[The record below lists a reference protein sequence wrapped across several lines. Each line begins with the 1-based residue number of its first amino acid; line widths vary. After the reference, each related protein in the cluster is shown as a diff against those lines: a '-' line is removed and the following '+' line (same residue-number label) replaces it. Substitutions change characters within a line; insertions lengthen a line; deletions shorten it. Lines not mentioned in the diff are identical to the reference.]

1 MPDLPAFGATDY
13 LTQFQRLLPRGR
25 IWHRGWGRVQDADLL
40 TLMPTWSR
48 LHARLNALI
57 GEIFPCSTLE
67 LLTEWEATL
76 GLPDPCVGELGSVQQ
91 RVRAVCAKFAA
102 RGGQSKTYY
111 RQVAAALGFS
121 IEIHEFTPFTAGWP
135 AGLPVY
141 GESWA
146 HTWSITAVADMVW
159 YFSAGISTAGEPLR
173 IWGNRLL
180 ECVFERIKPAHTILL
195 FRYVGSLW
203 DSGRAVWDDGLS
215 IWDTED
221 NAERD

>member
-1 MPDLPAFGATDY
+1 MPGLPTLGTADY

-25 IWHRGWGRVQDADLL
+25 LWHRGLGRVQDADLL

-57 GEIFPCSTLE
+57 GEIFPCSTFE

-76 GLPDPCVGELGSVQQ
+76 GLPDPCVGELDSVQQ
-91 RVRAVCAKFAA
+91 RVQAVCAKFAA

-111 RQVAAALGFS
+111 RQVAAELGFVIQ
-121 IEIHEFTPFTAGWP
+121 IEEYTPFVAGSP
-135 AGLPVY
+135 AGMPAY

-146 HTWSITAVADMVW
+146 HTWSITALADHVW
-159 YFSAGISTAGEPLR
+159 YFIAGHSTAGEPLR
-173 IWGNRLL
+173 SWGNRLL

-195 FRYVGSLW
+195 FYYVGSLW
-203 DSGRAVWDDGLS
+203 DDGEAVWDNGFSL
-215 IWDTED
+215 WDTD
-221 NAERD
+221 DDA

>member
-13 LTQFQRLLPRGR
+13 LAQFQRLLPRGR

-121 IEIHEFTPFTAGWP
+121 IEIHEFTPFTAGWE

-146 HTWSITAVADMVW
+146 HTWSITAVAEMIW
-159 YFSAGISTAGEPLR
+159 YFEAGNSTAGEPLR

-180 ECVFERIKPAHTILL
+180 ECVFERIKPAHTILI
-195 FRYVGSLW
+195 FRYVGAVW
-203 DSGRAVWDDGLS
+203 DSGLARWDGGLS
-215 IWDTED
+215 IWDTEAY
-221 NAERD
+221 AERD